1 MRRMRQTV
9 ALGVLSGGLAGAGSA
24 LLLFWPD
31 GLMTGLPTGL
41 FLAALAA
48 ALPLILMR
56 RQSRRPR
63 SGILSQSQGRR

>member
-24 LLLFWPD
+24 VLLFWPD

-41 FLAALAA
+41 LLAALAA
-48 ALPLILMR
+48 ALPLLIVH
-56 RQSRRPR
+56 RPR
-63 SGILSQSQGRR
+63 RRTTGILPQSSGRR